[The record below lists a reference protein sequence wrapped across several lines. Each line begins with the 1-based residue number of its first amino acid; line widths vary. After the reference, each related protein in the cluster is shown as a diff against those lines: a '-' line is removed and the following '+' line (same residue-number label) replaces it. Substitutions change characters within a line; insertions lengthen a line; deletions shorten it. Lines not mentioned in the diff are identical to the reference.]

1 MAVDCVAAEFS
12 VGAAADQGAAA
23 SREARQRLDAAGG
36 AGFVFPAIGAPC
48 WRVVDVSV
56 AYEQGTDGMTDR
68 DHFAAA
74 ALSGLMANP
83 NNNDTTA
90 DTIRFWAWNWA
101 DAMLREREQTGS
113 RPTIDGIPVPPDPTN
128 HDAAPAARAEDVL
141 KEPTGRS
148 GGEPA
153 GEPEGTVR
161 TGDTQEPVAWAV
173 MLAGGDRIYDVYAIE
188 EDAKAI
194 DEAVAGNHGIVPL
207 YRQPALTAEECEA
220 IELATYEFL
229 YHQDPGG
236 RAQWIRQQLLGL
248 LARTK

>member
-1 MAVDCVAAEFS
+1 
-12 VGAAADQGAAA
+12 
-23 SREARQRLDAAGG
+23 
-36 AGFVFPAIGAPC
+36 
-48 WRVVDVSV
+48 
-56 AYEQGTDGMTDR
+56 MTDR

-74 ALSGLMANP
+74 ALTGLIARAGEIP
-83 NNNDTTA
+83 FDGVA
-90 DTIRFWAWNWA
+90 DCYEWA
-101 DAMLREREQTGS
+101 DAMLRERERVTEPLLKEKQAEVSAAPVS
-113 RPTIDGIPVPPDPTN
+113 RPPETRASFSATN
-128 HDAAPAARAEDVL
+128 LDAAPAARAEDVL

-173 MLAGGDRIYDVYAIE
+173 MLAGGERIYDVYAIE

-194 DEAVAGNHGIVPL
+194 DEAVTGNHGIVPL

-220 IELATYEFL
+220 IELAAYDYL
-229 YHQDPGG
+229 YHRDPGG
-236 RAQWIRQQLLGL
+236 RAQWIREQLLGL